1 MRFKGGVFSK
11 GKEILTV
18 STRSIKPLAVIG
30 GSAAIT
36 AAALAGAILQGPSGS
51 AAIAGS
57 EMSTGVTVTATTPA
71 SEVPIPMAQPSIKG
85 PAPLPSEEQGVPG

>member
-1 MRFKGGVFSK
+1 MFSR

-30 GSAAIT
+30 GSAVIT

-51 AAIAGS
+51 GAIAGS
-57 EMSTGVTVTATTPA
+57 EMSTGVTVTATTAP

>member
-1 MRFKGGVFSK
+1 MFSK
-11 GKEILTV
+11 VKEILTV

-36 AAALAGAILQGPSGS
+36 AAALASAILQGPSGS
-51 AAIAGS
+51 GAIAGS

-71 SEVPIPMAQPSIKG
+71 SEVPIPVAQPSIKG

>member
-1 MRFKGGVFSK
+1 M
-11 GKEILTV
+11 

-36 AAALAGAILQGPSGS
+36 AAALPGAILQGPSGS
-51 AAIAGS
+51 GAIAGS
-57 EMSTGVTVTATTPA
+57 QMSTGVTVTATTPA

-85 PAPLPSEEQGVPG
+85 PAPLPSEDQGVPG